1 MISLKTHDMNERRN
15 DYMAN
20 YTAEQW
26 NAIKIEIMEKC
37 YNSFAELG
45 LHGTG
50 MREMAKY
57 CGYNTSKIYT
67 YYDTKGHKRKAP
79 KFPHE

>member
-20 YTAEQW
+20 CTAEQW

-50 MREMAKY
+50 M
-57 CGYNTSKIYT
+57 
-67 YYDTKGHKRKAP
+67 
-79 KFPHE
+79 

>member
-1 MISLKTHDMNERRN
+1 
-15 DYMAN
+15 MAN

-50 MREMAKY
+50 MWEMAKY

-79 KFPHE
+79 KSPHEWGAGVLKCRRHFFI